1 MDVSAWNERYA
12 STELVWSDQPNVFV
26 AAALTDHAP
35 GRALDLATGEGRN
48 AVWLAGRDWR
58 VTAVDFSPVALDK
71 GRHLAAQRNVSE
83 RIDWIEADLTR
94 WRPEPGS
101 YDAIVV
107 AYLHLA
113 ADALAGVLGG
123 AAAGLA
129 PGGTLVVVGHDRDN
143 LTGGCGGPQD
153 PAILYRP
160 EEIAA
165 VLAEAGLRCARAET
179 VERPT
184 PDGVALDTLV
194 IAARPA

>member
-1 MDVSAWNERYA
+1 MDATAWNERYA
-12 STELVWSDQPNVFV
+12 TAALVWSDQPNVFV
-26 AAALTDHAP
+26 AAALADHAP

-48 AVWLAGRDWR
+48 AVWLAGRGWR

-71 GRHLAAQRNVSE
+71 GRTLATQRNVGE

-101 YDAIVV
+101 YDAIVL
-107 AYLHLA
+107 AYLHLR
-113 ADALAGVLGG
+113 ADALAGVLRG

-143 LTGGCGGPQD
+143 LAAGCGGPQD

-165 VLAEAGLRCARAET
+165 VLGAAGLDRGRAET
-179 VERPT
+179 LERTT

-194 IAARPA
+194 IATRPA